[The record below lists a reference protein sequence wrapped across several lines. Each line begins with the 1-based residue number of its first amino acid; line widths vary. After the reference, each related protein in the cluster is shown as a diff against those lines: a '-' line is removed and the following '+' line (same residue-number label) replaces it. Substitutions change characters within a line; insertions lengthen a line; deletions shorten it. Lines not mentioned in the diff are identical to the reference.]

1 MRPSHLYAAEAT
13 VATARP
19 VNGTPCLHLDVDAAV
34 TSYDRLVE
42 ALPGISVHYAIR
54 ANPHCDLLA
63 GLARH
68 GCHFDVASPAEV
80 VAALAAGALTEQLLY
95 SNPIKKRDDLIVA
108 AALGADHFVV
118 DSIEETRKVAEC
130 APGSAVLCRI
140 ATSGSGAAE
149 PLSQK
154 FGCSTG
160 QAIAILQVAAA
171 HGLRPAGISFQVG
184 QQRQPAAWVA
194 PIRAAARIFAELRAV
209 GLAPWLL
216 DLGGGLPA
224 PGGDAAAVSEHAT
237 IIDQA
242 LNEAFEDQRPQLM
255 ATAGRAIA
263 ADAGTL
269 EASVIGVVH
278 RGGVRWVYL
287 DAGVFTGLLEA
298 LGDGARF
305 RVTSSADGRT
315 VESGPCVLAGP
326 TSASDDVL
334 YRQRTVDLPL
344 DLGEGDRVL
353 LHAAGAYTSCYST
366 ASFNGFHALR
376 TRLGAIAH

>member
-1 MRPSHLYAAEAT
+1 MRPSHLYAAGAT
-13 VATARP
+13 VAAPRP

-54 ANPHCDLLA
+54 ANPHCELLA

-80 VAALAAGALTEQLLY
+80 VAALAAGASADQLLY

-118 DSIEETRKVAEC
+118 DSIEETRKVAES

-140 ATSGSGAAE
+140 ATGLGSDE

-171 HGLRPAGISFQVG
+171 HGLRPAGISFHVG

-224 PGGDAAAVSEHAT
+224 PGGDAAAVSAYATTIDHA
-237 IIDQA
+237 
-242 LNEAFEDQRPQLM
+242 LSEAFDEERPQIM

-269 EASVIGVVH
+269 EASVIAVVN
-278 RGGVRWVYL
+278 RGGARWVYL

-305 RVTSSADGRT
+305 RVTTSTDGPNG
-315 VESGPCVLAGP
+315 ESGPCVLAGP

-353 LHAAGAYTSCYST
+353 MHSTGAYTSCYST

-376 TRLGAIAH
+376 TRLER